1 MWKGVRSRRI
11 VRGQVD
17 ARWPTLGWMKNEI
30 SVTVGKNE
38 WGQILDGLRC
48 RAEIYE
54 ETVRYYESG
63 FAEHEIAEVRDVKE
77 ARELAELYFGIIG
90 KIQQR
95 LSRCVGSS
103 EMLGDV
109 YKRKR
114 RRV

>member
-1 MWKGVRSRRI
+1 MN
-11 VRGQVD
+11 
-17 ARWPTLGWMKNEI
+17 NEI
-30 SVTVGKNE
+30 SVTLGKNE
-38 WGQILDGLRC
+38 WGQIMDGLRC